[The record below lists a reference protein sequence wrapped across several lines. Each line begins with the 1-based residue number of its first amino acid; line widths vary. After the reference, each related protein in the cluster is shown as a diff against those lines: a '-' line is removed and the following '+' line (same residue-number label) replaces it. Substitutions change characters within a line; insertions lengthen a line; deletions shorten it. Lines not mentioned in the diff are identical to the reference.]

1 MADFALRPMITRFAG
16 AAVLDPDLVHAVVLQ
31 ESGGDPTQ
39 WNPEPRYR
47 YFWDVKKHQPF
58 RVVSSA
64 EVASKFP
71 PRDFPTLAGDA
82 DQEWWGQQASW
93 GLMQIM
99 GAVAREYGY
108 RATFLTRLVVEPD
121 ANLQIGCQHLARLLA
136 WARTYTAQADDAQAI
151 RSALAAYNG
160 GKVGNAPSGAVLK
173 NGEYARQVLVR
184 YQQIKAQ
191 TPARI

>member
-1 MADFALRPMITRFAG
+1 MAPSQPFPWRPGIEQAALTSA
-16 AAVLDPDLVHAVVLQ
+16 LDPDLLHAVVLQ
-31 ESGGDPTQ
+31 ESAGDQ
-39 WNPEPRYR
+39 AAWNPEPRYR
-47 YFWDVKKHQPF
+47 YFWNVRTAAPF

-71 PRDFPTLAGDA
+71 PKDFPTLAGDA

-99 GAVAREYGY
+99 GAVAREHGY
-108 RATFLTRLVVEPD
+108 HGSYLTRLVLDPG
-121 ANLQIGCQHLARLLA
+121 ANLLLGARHLAKLLA
-136 WARTYTAQADDAQAI
+136 WARTYTLEGENTTAV

-160 GKVGNAPSGAVLK
+160 GKVGNAPSAAMLR

-184 YQQIKAQ
+184 YDKLRSA
-191 TPARI
+191 